1 MTTKV
6 VYNISYGGFSI
17 SPEALTRMKELG
29 YTGDASV
36 CYNNKYVYLYGCAR
50 HDPILVQVVEEL
62 GTKKASSPGSILR
75 IAEVSGPYRIQEYDG
90 YETVYEPGNYDWIT
104 P

>member
-6 VYNISYGGFSI
+6 VYNACYGGFGLSD
-17 SPEALTRMKELG
+17 EALTRMKELG

-62 GTKKASSPGSILR
+62 GKKANSPASDLC
-75 IAEVSGPYRIQEYDG
+75 IAEVSGPYRIEEHDG
-90 YETVYEPGNYDWIT
+90 SETVYEPDDYDWIT